1 MEQFTQQ
8 NNQFKPN
15 DGNTAAESGPGLLA
29 KRNVRQ
35 FVKYVITGLVSFAV
49 EISLVYLFTDV
60 LKVWYIYSNSMALSV
75 VFIINFSLN
84 RFWAFRSR
92 QPFMK
97 QFITSGLL
105 FALNLVVGN
114 AIMFFFT
121 DKIHLY
127 YLFSKVIATGMSVA
141 WNFFLYKYYIY
152 K

>member
-1 MEQFTQQ
+1 
-8 NNQFKPN
+8 
-15 DGNTAAESGPGLLA
+15 
-29 KRNVRQ
+29 
-35 FVKYVITGLVSFAV
+35 
-49 EISLVYLFTDV
+49 
-60 LKVWYIYSNSMALSV
+60 
-75 VFIINFSLN
+75 VFIINFSMN

-114 AIMFFFT
+114 AIIYFFI
-121 DKIHLY
+121 DIVHLPD
-127 YLFSKVIATGMSVA
+127 LLCWVPENFGKLVPKVIATGMAVT